1 MHLVLEM
8 TVQPLHDWF
17 RGAVHVQREPIAIHD
32 FTHVPF
38 GPYCDPM
45 SAGFVLRIRVDN
57 VSGRSF
63 SGQGPG
69 KTVAWNRFVKDTG
82 EF

>member
-8 TVQPLHDWF
+8 TIQPLHYWV
-17 RGAVHVQREPIAIHD
+17 RTAVHVQREPIVIHN

-38 GPYCDPM
+38 GPYCDLM
-45 SAGFVLRIRVDN
+45 FSGFVVRIRVDN

-63 SGQGPG
+63 LG
-69 KTVAWNRFVKDTG
+69 
-82 EF
+82 

>member
-45 SAGFVLRIRVDN
+45 SGRVRRED
-57 VSGRSF
+57 
-63 SGQGPG
+63 PC
-69 KTVAWNRFVKDTG
+69 
-82 EF
+82 